1 MRTAASIALRTF
13 TVTGGL
19 CFAALAAG
27 LARGSGP
34 VVGWGLGA
42 PPPMISALAIDMGSA
57 EHSCAIQAGT
67 GAVICWGDNSFGQAM
82 PPPSVN
88 GTSGTAAAI
97 AVGEVHRRAV

>member
-19 CFAALAAG
+19 CFAVLAAG
-27 LARGSGP
+27 AARGAGP

-57 EHSCAIQAGT
+57 EHSCVIQAGS
-67 GAVICWGDNSFGQAM
+67 GAVVCWGRNDTGQAT

-88 GTSGTAAAI
+88 GASGSASGMAAGQ
-97 AVGEVHRRAV
+97 VC